1 VCVGGLLQTDPQE
14 RAKTTTA
21 SSGCRP
27 RPTAPDP
34 GAINT
39 EPRPSWP
46 LDPSPHD
53 HTEPHSPTAT
63 VRKRPALT
71 VTIVPLSFPQ
81 IKVKAEVREVAG
93 SARLPC
99 TACVIH
105 CRAYTRVS
113 HQASGLLWPHLPALM
128 PRFTLQPVIRIVW
141 TLSFFWSKF
150 MIDSVRDEGLSRC
163 SLPPAD
169 ERFTFGTKRSAG
181 NSKPLVFAI
190 RTQNFAPAHLT
201 RHTAN
206 PSRLGLRWPL
216 HTVALPSGSLS
227 GLTRN
232 GAS

>member
-1 VCVGGLLQTDPQE
+1 MCVGGLLQTDPQE

-21 SSGCRP
+21 SSGCSP

-63 VRKRPALT
+63 VWKRPALT
-71 VTIVPLSFPQ
+71 VTIVPLSFPL
-81 IKVKAEVREVAG
+81 I
-93 SARLPC
+93 
-99 TACVIH
+99 
-105 CRAYTRVS
+105 
-113 HQASGLLWPHLPALM
+113 
-128 PRFTLQPVIRIVW
+128 
-141 TLSFFWSKF
+141 FWSKF
-150 MIDSVRDEGLSRC
+150 MIEMFVTRKGMVTVFP
-163 SLPPAD
+163 PPAD
-169 ERFTFGTKRSAG
+169 ERFIFGTKRSAG

-190 RTQNFAPAHLT
+190 RTQILAPAHLT